1 MDEAARFWNRI
12 AKKYAKR
19 PVGDEAAYERKLEI
33 TRGFLTPET
42 EVFEFGC
49 GTGTTARRH
58 APYAKHILAIDI
70 SPAMLDIAR
79 TMAKAQGVGN
89 VTFREA
95 GIGDFNAPD
104 ASFDMVMAH
113 SVLHLL
119 AERDSAITKA
129 FRLLKPGGIFVSSTT
144 CMADGFGFMHPI
156 LPFGRMIGFFPYVSV
171 FSSDELRAAI
181 ERVGFE
187 IVEDW
192 RPGKR
197 KATFLVAR
205 KPSLAK

>member
-1 MDEAARFWNRI
+1 MDENARFWNRI
-12 AKKYAKR
+12 AKKYSKR

-33 TRGFLTPET
+33 TRSFLTPET

-70 SPAMLDIAR
+70 SPAMLGIAR

-95 GIGDFNAPD
+95 GIGSLKAPE

-113 SVLHLL
+113 SILHLL
-119 AERDSAITKA
+119 RDRDGAIAKS
-129 FRLLKPGGIFVSSTT
+129 FRLLRPGGIFVSSTT
-144 CMADGFGFMHPI
+144 CMADGFGFMRPI
-156 LPFGRMIGFFPYVSV
+156 LPLGRMLGFFPYVSI

-181 ERVGFE
+181 EQVGFE

-197 KATFLVAR
+197 KATFFVAR
-205 KPSLAK
+205 KPSPAN